1 MRLMVPLC
9 TLFLLCL
16 GAPVSRAQMMPFNNG
31 FDGTLNGDDMKALM
45 AAGEQLYGQNQVADG
60 ASDTWSNASSGN
72 GGTITVPQS
81 LTQNGMQCRK
91 VRYDI
96 RLANPPT
103 TRDYTVN

>member
-45 AAGEQLYGQNQVADG
+45 AAGSSFTGRTKWQMGPAIHGLTPAQETGGLSPFRK
-60 ASDTWSNASSGN
+60 ASRRTGCSAG
-72 GGTITVPQS
+72 
-81 LTQNGMQCRK
+81 K
-91 VRYDI
+91 
-96 RLANPPT
+96 
-103 TRDYTVN
+103 